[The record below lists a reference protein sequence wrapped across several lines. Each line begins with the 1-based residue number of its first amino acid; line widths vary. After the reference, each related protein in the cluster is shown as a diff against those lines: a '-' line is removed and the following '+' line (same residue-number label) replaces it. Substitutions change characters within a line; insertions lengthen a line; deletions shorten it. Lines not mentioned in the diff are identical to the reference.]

1 MSQLNWSEKYRPKK
15 LDDIFLNSEDLKLI
29 GNWMNDFKNKT
40 KNFKNC
46 LFLHGPPGIG
56 KTTIASLILSHYNFE
71 ILEFNSS
78 EVRSQKL
85 IKERL
90 NQVNSNISILDSLC
104 NKNVKHFGIIFD
116 EIDGVSSGEKGGIGE
131 INNIIFEKGV
141 NNNSPFICISNTINK
156 KLDTIKK
163 KSIYLKVKKP
173 NKATMMKIL
182 DKICDSE
189 NILVNDSLKMLIV
202 SKSTFDIRRL
212 INLTEFLFRKK
223 KLYDYEN
230 DEKMIENIEKLI
242 EGFDSKNIYLTSY
255 EAADKILNKYHNI
268 DTTLSLYEFDKNNIG
283 MFLFENF
290 INYLAF
296 NTKNPN
302 IEKLKKMSEIF
313 DNYSESDQYE
323 RAIFM
328 NQKYS
333 LFKYN
338 CILKCS
344 IPSHVLN
351 SMNKFPYNKY
361 NKLNYSTLINKS
373 SQEFNNS
380 KSFTEIKKKFTNFCD
395 SDIHITICNILYKYI
410 EDEKDNIKDLIKQ
423 YNLDKELIEKIV
435 KYSSFYTEKTTL
447 KKQLKKLCV

>member
-40 KNFKNC
+40 KNYKNC

-323 RAIFM
+323 RAYF
-328 NQKYS
+328 Y
-333 LFKYN
+333 
-338 CILKCS
+338 
-344 IPSHVLN
+344 
-351 SMNKFPYNKY
+351 
-361 NKLNYSTLINKS
+361 
-373 SQEFNNS
+373 ES
-380 KSFTEIKKKFTNFCD
+380 KI
-395 SDIHITICNILYKYI
+395 
-410 EDEKDNIKDLIKQ
+410 
-423 YNLDKELIEKIV
+423 
-435 KYSSFYTEKTTL
+435 
-447 KKQLKKLCV
+447 